1 MGGKIVFETNMSY
14 NNFLRRLQMN
24 KIGKALKNL
33 NWKLFASLLV
43 MGLCPTIYTTLRV
56 FFLGQL
62 PGDWSFSIA
71 GQLSWVNLLY
81 EILDE
86 AIILPLYF
94 FMGKVV
100 SEKSEYVNRIKTGL
114 IISFIV
120 YAVCSVFICCSTNPL
135 LKVMA
140 TSKDI
145 IEESAVY
152 IRIESVANIF
162 ALLSSFMLVCLV
174 TLGKSKF
181 VYILTAAKLILSVI
195 FDTFFISTLKIS
207 ANLGVNGIGYSNII
221 VNILLFT
228 ASVYLLSKEGYSI
241 FNKEKLSFTWAKD
254 FVKIGGISGIESFVR
269 NIAYMLMISRM
280 VNMVNEQGTYWVA
293 NNFIWGWLLLPV
305 NQLGELI
312 KQETGT
318 DENAVRKNTLGYF
331 AVTLIVCAIWF
342 ITIPGWKGFMTNV
355 LQFSDV
361 DKLFN
366 LVMIL
371 LGFYVLYAI
380 QNVFDC
386 EFYGLGKTNYM
397 LFESV
402 ITNSIYYG
410 TAFILYLFG
419 FWTPTLTGIALLFGI
434 GNAFD
439 SIVSGGAF
447 AYLLK
452 KKNINILEVE

>member
-1 MGGKIVFETNMSY
+1 
-14 NNFLRRLQMN
+14 MN
-24 KIGKALKNL
+24 KIGRSLKNL
-33 NWKLFASLLV
+33 NWKLFISLLV

-62 PGDWSFSIA
+62 PGDWVFSIA

-94 FMGKVV
+94 FMGKAINN
-100 SEKSEYVNRIKTGL
+100 KNDYTNRIKTGL
-114 IISFIV
+114 IISFSV
-120 YAVCSVFICCSTNPL
+120 YAVCSIFIIGFTNPL
-135 LKVMA
+135 LSIMA

-145 IEESAVY
+145 ISESVIY
-152 IRIESVANIF
+152 IRIESIANIF
-162 ALLSSFMLVCLV
+162 ILLSNFILICLI
-174 TLGKSKF
+174 TLGKSRY
-181 VYILTAAKLILSVI
+181 VYILTAAKLILSIV
-195 FDTFFISTLKIS
+195 FDTFLVSTLNIS

-221 VNILLFT
+221 VNIILF
-228 ASVYLLSKEGYSI
+228 AVSVVLLSKEGYKI
-241 FNKEKLSFTWAKD
+241 FNKEKLSFTWAKE
-254 FVKIGGISGIESFVR
+254 FVKIGGISGLESFVR

-293 NNFIWGWLLLPV
+293 NSFIWGWLLLPI

-312 KQETGT
+312 KQEVST
-318 DENAVRKNTLGYF
+318 DEKAIKNNTLGYF
-331 AVTLIVCAIWF
+331 AVTAIVCLVWF
-342 ITIPGWKGFMTNV
+342 ITIPGWKGFMANV

-361 DKLFN
+361 DKLYS
-366 LVMIL
+366 LVMVL
-371 LGFYVLYAI
+371 LGFYVLYAL

-397 LFESV
+397 LFESIV
-402 ITNSIYYG
+402 TNSIYYG
-410 TAFILYLFG
+410 IAFALYLAG
-419 FWTPTLTGIALLFGI
+419 KWTPTLMSIALLFGV

-452 KKNINILEVE
+452 KKKINIFEVE

>member
-1 MGGKIVFETNMSY
+1 
-14 NNFLRRLQMN
+14 MN
-24 KIGKALKNL
+24 KIGRSLKNL
-33 NWKLFASLLV
+33 NWKLFISLLV
-43 MGLCPTIYTTLRV
+43 MGLCPSIYTTLRV

-62 PGDWSFSIA
+62 PGDWVFSIA

-94 FMGKVV
+94 FMGKAINN
-100 SEKSEYVNRIKTGL
+100 KNDYTNRIKTGL
-114 IISFIV
+114 IISFSV
-120 YAVCSVFICCSTNPL
+120 YAVCSIFIIGFTNPL
-135 LKVMA
+135 LSIMA

-145 IEESAVY
+145 ISESVIY
-152 IRIESVANIF
+152 IRIESIANIF
-162 ALLSSFMLVCLV
+162 ILLSNFILICLI
-174 TLGKSKF
+174 TLGKSRY
-181 VYILTAAKLILSVI
+181 VYILTAAKLILSIV
-195 FDTFFISTLKIS
+195 FDTFLVSTLNIS

-221 VNILLFT
+221 VNIILF
-228 ASVYLLSKEGYSI
+228 AVSVVLLSKEGYKI
-241 FNKEKLSFTWAKD
+241 FNKEKLSFTWAKE
-254 FVKIGGISGIESFVR
+254 FVKIGGISGLESFVR

-293 NNFIWGWLLLPV
+293 NSFIWGWLLLPI

-312 KQETGT
+312 KQEVST
-318 DENAVRKNTLGYF
+318 DEKAIKNNTLGYF
-331 AVTLIVCAIWF
+331 AVTAIVCLVWF
-342 ITIPGWKGFMTNV
+342 ITIPGWKGFMANM

-361 DKLFN
+361 DKLYN
-366 LVMIL
+366 LVTLL

-386 EFYGLGKTNYM
+386 QFYGLGKTNYM
-397 LFESV
+397 LFESIV
-402 ITNSIYYG
+402 TNSIYYG
-410 TAFILYLFG
+410 IAFALYLAG
-419 FWTPTLTGIALLFGI
+419 KWTPTLMSIALLFGV

-452 KKNINILEVE
+452 KKKINIFEVE